1 MVNGIVSADQGLSR
15 LSVLVVDDNA
25 AMRGTVRAILTA
37 FGVGRVVE
45 ASGAMQAIA
54 VLKDV
59 PVDVMICDWKMPDMD
74 GVTLVRKLRK
84 SEPNPAAFMPVIMLT
99 AYSER
104 VRVAEARD
112 AGVTEFLVKPISPE
126 ALYRRIEAVINKPRP
141 FVRTKVFFG
150 PDRRRRDI
158 AHEGG
163 ERRCEAAG

>member
-1 MVNGIVSADQGLSR
+1 MASVVSPEDGLAR
-15 LSVLVVDDNA
+15 LNVLVVDDNG

-37 FGVGRVVE
+37 FGARVVYE
-45 ASGAMQAIA
+45 ASSAKQAIA
-54 VLKDV
+54 VLKDM
-59 PVDVMICDWKMPDMD
+59 PVDLMICDWKMPDMD

-126 ALYRRIEAVINKPRP
+126 ALYRRIQAVINKPRP

-158 AHEGG
+158 ALEG
-163 ERRCEAAG
+163 EDRRSEATG